1 MSHRSRYLFSP
12 RISGFIYDAEA
23 TLSLAM
29 CCIMYLCQGH
39 HDPESLDANISY
51 NIISGAYR
59 FHDFSETVW
68 LELVE
73 RFACLSQSQTPPDE
87 LISLLEM
94 LMRERSNDQCNST
107 TEQSAQPNLKSFESN
122 WPQLHSML
130 FKVARFRQICSKT
143 EYNKRQG
150 K

>member
-1 MSHRSRYLFSP
+1 
-12 RISGFIYDAEA
+12 
-23 TLSLAM
+23 M

-39 HDPESLDANISY
+39 HDPESLDEDISY

-59 FHDFSETVW
+59 FHDFSKTMW

-73 RFACLSQSQTPPDE
+73 RFASLNQPQTLPDE

-94 LMRERSNDQCNST
+94 LMRERSNDQYSST
-107 TEQSAQPNLKSFESN
+107 TEQSARPNLKSFESN
-122 WPQLHSML
+122 WPQLYSML
-130 FKVARFRQICSKT
+130 FKATYFRQICSKT
-143 EYNKRQG
+143 GYNKREG

>member
-1 MSHRSRYLFSP
+1 
-12 RISGFIYDAEA
+12 
-23 TLSLAM
+23 
-29 CCIMYLCQGH
+29 MYLCQGH
-39 HDPESLDANISY
+39 HDPESLDEDMSY

-59 FHDFSETVW
+59 FHDFSKTVW

-73 RFACLSQSQTPPDE
+73 RFVCLSQSQTLPDE
-87 LISLLEM
+87 LISLLEI
-94 LMRERSNDQCNST
+94 LMRERSNDQCNGT
-107 TEQSAQPNLKSFESN
+107 AKQSAQPNLRSFESN

-130 FKVARFRQICSKT
+130 LKAAYFRQMYSKT